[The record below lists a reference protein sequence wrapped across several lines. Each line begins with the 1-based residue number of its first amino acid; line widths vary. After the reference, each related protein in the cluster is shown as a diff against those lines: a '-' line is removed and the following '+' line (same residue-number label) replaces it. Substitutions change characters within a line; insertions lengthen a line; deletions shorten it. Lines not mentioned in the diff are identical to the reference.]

1 MRLDDNLIKGR
12 KKVHSLSTLRA
23 EVLFRIMHVKE
34 ELRERERE
42 RERDAILGR
51 EELGQKGILRCDQS
65 SHACVKLFLILTILA
80 VNPQIKGFVYLIIF
94 HSFIWA
100 MGHVQVSFVFCQLGG
115 CSQRVFSLTR
125 VGEDTFEMYL
135 RYRYMRG

>member
-42 RERDAILGR
+42 REMRYW
-51 EELGQKGILRCDQS
+51 EEKSWDKKAS
-65 SHACVKLFLILTILA
+65 CVATRAL
-80 VNPQIKGFVYLIIF
+80 
-94 HSFIWA
+94 
-100 MGHVQVSFVFCQLGG
+100 M
-115 CSQRVFSLTR
+115 RV
-125 VGEDTFEMYL
+125 
-135 RYRYMRG
+135 

>member
-42 RERDAILGR
+42 RER
-51 EELGQKGILRCDQS
+51 ERCDTG
-65 SHACVKLFLILTILA
+65 K
-80 VNPQIKGFVYLIIF
+80 
-94 HSFIWA
+94 
-100 MGHVQVSFVFCQLGG
+100 
-115 CSQRVFSLTR
+115 RR
-125 VGEDTFEMYL
+125 VGTKRHLAL
-135 RYRYMRG
+135 RPELSCVCETLPYFNYPCCKPSNKRF